1 MKRLTRDQKIA
12 KLWDAYEMA
21 DRSIKRRERVFDIHP
36 THLPKDG
43 TAAHRAL
50 RKKLEIL
57 DSLVTEERALRA
69 AALVALVDLGAFDDS
84 TKQAQIRNLLKDA
97 GVKVER

>member
-21 DRSIKRRERVFDIHP
+21 DLSIQRREKVFDIRP
-36 THLPKDG
+36 SHLPKEG
-43 TAAHRAL
+43 TAACREFKNKLKDLDELLFAERRL
-50 RKKLEIL
+50 R
-57 DSLVTEERALRA
+57 S
-69 AALVALVDLGAFDDS
+69 AALMALVNIGAFDDS

-97 GVKVER
+97 GVKLK